1 MAKPPSRKKRILF
14 LLKENM
20 DSGGNITGI
29 AKSGLLNSVRLLAR
43 ALEFFKIIKEY
54 AIKVCVDAN
63 QIDREVTM
71 FRPDVCFI
79 EAIWVTE
86 EKLREIQR
94 LHPKVIFVIRVHSN
108 IPFLA
113 MEGVAFDRLF
123 GYYHIPNVLV
133 SFNNYNT
140 DVYCKTIFNSYYL
153 PNVYFSEDR
162 TPFEKEVFAKQWVDI
177 GCFGSIRPFK
187 NQLLQA
193 VAAVNWGSANN
204 VTIHFHIN
212 SARVEQAGDNPL
224 KNLRSLFEHS
234 THKLIEHP
242 WMSHRDF
249 LKIVSN
255 LDIGLQASLTESFNI
270 VSADFV
276 SENVPII
283 VSHDISW
290 MPKSLQIEATDAK
303 ALEEK
308 IDKVLGN
315 KNRFIREQKRALG
328 EYNAESLKVWKK
340 FLDSNER

>member
-14 LLKENM
+14 LLKEH
-20 DSGGNITGI
+20 SYGNFGI
-29 AKSGLLNSVRLLAR
+29 AKSGLLNSVRLLAA
-43 ALEFFKIIKEY
+43 ALDFFKIIKEY

-63 QIDREVTM
+63 QIDKEVAT
-71 FRPDVCFI
+71 FKPDVCFI

-94 LHPKVIFVIRVHSN
+94 LHPKVVFVIRVHSN

-113 MEGVAFDRLF
+113 MEGVAFERLF
-123 GYYHIPNVLV
+123 SYYHIPNVLI
-133 SFNNYNT
+133 SFNNNAT
-140 DVYCKTIFNSYYL
+140 DTYLKTLFNSYYL

-162 TPFEKEVFAKQWVDI
+162 TPFTKDEFAKQWIAI

-193 VAAVNWGSANN
+193 VAAVNWGSQNN

-224 KNLRSLFEHS
+224 KNLRSLFEN
-234 THKLIEHP
+234 TNHKLIEHS

-249 LKIVSN
+249 LKVVST
-255 LDIGLQASLTESFNI
+255 LDIGLQVSLTESFNI

-290 MPKSLQIEATDAK
+290 MPKSLQVEATDAK
-303 ALEEK
+303 AIEEK
-308 IDKVLGN
+308 IDKVLQN
-315 KNRFIREQKRALG
+315 KQRFIREQKKAL
-328 EYNAESLKVWKK
+328 YNYNEESLKVWKK
-340 FLDSNER
+340 FLDSN